1 MSREQINKPA
11 PQEQEKPAEVSD
23 AKDLKNEE
31 LAKSTDA
38 VIDEIDNLLD
48 EVLGE
53 GSAQD
58 FVSAYIQ
65 RGGE

>member
-1 MSREQINKPA
+1 MSQKQVEKTG
-11 PQEQEKPAEVSD
+11 QEQEKPAEV
-23 AKDLKNEE
+23 AEPKDLRNEE

-53 GSAQD
+53 GTALD
-58 FVSAYIQ
+58 FVTSYVQ
-65 RGGE
+65 RGGQ